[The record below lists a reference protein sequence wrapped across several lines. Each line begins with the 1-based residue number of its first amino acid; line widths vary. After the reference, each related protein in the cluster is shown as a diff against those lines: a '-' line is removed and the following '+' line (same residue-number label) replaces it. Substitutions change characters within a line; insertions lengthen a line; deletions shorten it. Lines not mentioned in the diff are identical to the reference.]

1 MMIINSRLFLRWLQ
15 NSIWRQIRALAKRIR
30 FIRKLPT
37 FNQVCQLAK
46 SSNRWPNHRIFY
58 PKQVLQPA
66 HLCLFLLFVNALHG
80 QTIAEK
86 KAGGMPAGSDLVK
99 DMQKVLVE
107 VNKELLEDHAELQ
120 RLYGQVNV
128 LFAQKAPDSS
138 YKQLLDRI
146 NQVRTEIDML
156 QNNWREMATQSGAQ
170 EGYALWHQPE
180 STLGQLVADY
190 GSQNYVYLMTPDIAA
205 IPLSVDSN
213 IPIPRSSWNEMLELI
228 LNQNGIG
235 FKQLNPY
242 LRQLYFIKNDRSS
255 IQLITNK
262 RHDLEF
268 FTPQARIAFMLTPE
282 PAEVRRVWAFLDKF
296 VNPNSTVLQVVGRDI
311 LIIASAAEILD
322 VLKLY
327 DFISANRGDKEYKI
341 KTVTKVDAEEMAK
354 ILGAIFDQFGES
366 PRALERGLNLSGQG
380 PGQGQGPG
388 SQGAKGSLIN
398 LQRKDHPDNGEANGL
413 RVIALKHVAQAVFLI
428 GTKKEIEKAEEI
440 VDEVEDQVGS
450 AREKKIWWYTTKNSD
465 PEELAQMLEKIYNL
479 MIATGT
485 GRTYEQPPL
494 EGLPL
499 IAPEIPGP
507 GPGQSFL
514 PGPPELLPIPPPGQA
529 VLPSNLYKQD
539 FYQSGNYVVNPEPV
553 EPLRRPQRIPN
564 QGRNNFIVDLKTGAI
579 VMVVEADLL
588 LKIKELI
595 KKIDVPKKMVQ
606 IEVLAVEKRLTR
618 HDEFGLNLLRFGD
631 SASNK
636 NFGSMN
642 FNAPIE
648 PTKNI
653 PNPVNPV
660 GIFEYILS
668 QKAHDCFPAFD
679 LVYKFLINQ
688 TDVRISANPTL
699 VTVNQVPAKFA
710 IVEEITLNMGATLI
724 ATNTGVTPQN
734 SFTRAQYGT
743 TITIT
748 PTIHVRDESAPYD
761 NNTNEVDY
769 VTLDTDIIFDTIGN
783 VTPITLGQ
791 PPVTRRKITNQVDIP
806 DGETV
811 VIGGL
816 RQKQTDDG
824 EHHIPFLGEIPGF
837 GKLFSLSNLRENE
850 VELIIFITPKIIRDP
865 ADDFMRLRAEEM
877 LKRPG
882 DIPEFMCQLYLAQEA
897 EKNRLYAGTMNALL
911 GFPPERCVPENYYRD
926 NAIIYPYVPPM
937 RQKKEDD
944 IDQWSGNCNGR

>member
-1 MMIINSRLFLRWLQ
+1 MMRISIQMMTIKNIFLCSVLTLQ
-15 NSIWRQIRALAKRIR
+15 FFQ
-30 FIRKLPT
+30 T
-37 FNQVCQLAK
+37 
-46 SSNRWPNHRIFY
+46 
-58 PKQVLQPA
+58 
-66 HLCLFLLFVNALHG
+66 LHG

-86 KAGGMPAGSDLVK
+86 KAGAMPAGSDLVK
-99 DMQKVLVE
+99 DLQKVLVE
-107 VNKELLEDHAELQ
+107 VNKELIEDYAELQ
-120 RLYGQVNV
+120 KLYGQVYI
-128 LFAQKAPDSS
+128 LFSHNAPDSD
-138 YKQLLDRI
+138 YKELLDRI
-146 NQVRTEIDML
+146 NQVRAEIDML

-190 GSQNYVYLMTPDIAA
+190 GAQNYVYLMTPDIAA

-213 IPIPRSSWNEMLELI
+213 ILIPRSSWNEMLELI
-228 LNQNGIG
+228 LSQNGIG
-235 FKQLNPY
+235 YKQLNPY

-268 FTPQARIAFMLTPE
+268 FPPKARIAFMLTPE
-282 PAEVRRVWAFLDKF
+282 PAEVRRAWAFLDKF

-311 LIIASAAEILD
+311 LIISSAAEIID

-327 DFISANRGDKEYKI
+327 DFISSNRGDKEYKI
-341 KTVTKVDAEEMAK
+341 KTVTKVDVEEMAK
-354 ILGAIFDQFGES
+354 ILGAIFDQFGEA
-366 PRALERGLNLSGQG
+366 PRVLERGPAGNVPG
-380 PGQGQGPG
+380 PGPQGGK
-388 SQGAKGSLIN
+388 GALIN
-398 LQRKDHPDNGEANGL
+398 LQKKDHPDTGEANGL
-413 RVIALKHVAQAVFLI
+413 RVIPLKHVAQAVFLI

-450 AREKKIWWYTTKNSD
+450 AREKKIWWYTTKNTD

-494 EGLPL
+494 EGQAL
-499 IAPEIPGP
+499 ISPEVPGP

-514 PGPPELLPIPPPGQA
+514 PGPPELLPIPPAGQA

-553 EPLRRPQRIPN
+553 EPLRRPIKIPN

-588 LKIKELI
+588 PKIKELI
-595 KKIDVPKKMVQ
+595 KKLDVPKKMVQ

-636 NFGSMN
+636 DFASLN
-642 FNAPIE
+642 FNSPIQ

-653 PNPVNPV
+653 PNPVNPA

-724 ATNTGVTPQN
+724 STNTGVTPQN

-748 PTIHVRDESAPYD
+748 PTIHTHEDGSPYD
-761 NNTNEVDY
+761 NKNSDEVDY

-783 VTPITLGQ
+783 VTPTTLGQ

-837 GKLFSLSNLRENE
+837 GKLFSLSNLRENV
-850 VELIIFITPKIIRDP
+850 VELIIFITPRIIRDP

-882 DIPEFMCQLYLAQEA
+882 DIPEFMCQLNLAQEA

-911 GFPPERCVPENYYRD
+911 GFPMERCVPVNYYRD
-926 NAIIYPYVPPM
+926 NAIIYPYQPPA
-937 RQKKEDD
+937 RQKREGE
-944 IDQWSGNCNGR
+944 IDQWGGNCNGR

>member
-1 MMIINSRLFLRWLQ
+1 MTTINTFFRLKWLY
-15 NSIWRQIRALAKRIR
+15 SA
-30 FIRKLPT
+30 
-37 FNQVCQLAK
+37 
-46 SSNRWPNHRIFY
+46 
-58 PKQVLQPA
+58 
-66 HLCLFLLFVNALHG
+66 LFLLCVNALHG

-99 DMQKVLVE
+99 DLQKVLVE
-107 VNKELLEDHAELQ
+107 VNKELIEDHAELH
-120 RLYGQVNV
+120 RLYGQVNE
-128 LFAQKAPDSS
+128 LFRQNAPDSS
-138 YKQLLDRI
+138 YKSLLDRI

-156 QNNWREMATQSGAQ
+156 QNNWREMATQSGTQ

-190 GSQNYVYLMTPDIAA
+190 GSQNYVYLMTPEIAA

-235 FKQLNPY
+235 YKQLNPY
-242 LRQLYFIKNDRSS
+242 LRQLYFIKQDRSS

-268 FTPQARIAFMLTPE
+268 FAPQARIAFMLTPE

-354 ILGAIFDQFGES
+354 ILGAIFDQFGEAPRVFERS
-366 PRALERGLNLSGQG
+366 PSGNA
-380 PGQGQGPG
+380 PGQGFGQG
-388 SQGAKGSLIN
+388 SQGGKGAMIN
-398 LQRKDHPDNGEANGL
+398 LQKKEHADTGEANGL

-450 AREKKIWWYTTKNSD
+450 AREKKIWWYTTKNAD
-465 PEELAQMLEKIYNL
+465 PEELAQILEKIYNL
-479 MIATGT
+479 MVSTGT
-485 GRTYEQPPL
+485 GYEQPPYL
-494 EGLPL
+494 EGPPL
-499 IAPEIPGP
+499 IEPGVPGP

-514 PGPPELLPIPPPGQA
+514 PGPPELLPIPPVGQA

-553 EPLRRPQRIPN
+553 EPLRRPIRIPN
-564 QGRNNFIVDLKTGAI
+564 QNRNNFIVDLKTGAI

-588 LKIKELI
+588 PKIKELI
-595 KKIDVPKKMVQ
+595 KKLDVPKKMVQ

-618 HDEFGLNLLRFGD
+618 NDEFGLNLFRFGD

-636 NFGSMN
+636 DFASMN
-642 FNAPIE
+642 FNSPIQ
-648 PTKNI
+648 PTKHI
-653 PNPVNPV
+653 PNPLNPA

-668 QKAHDCFPAFD
+668 QKAHSCFPAFD

-688 TDVRISANPTL
+688 TDVRINANPTL

-724 ATNTGVTPQN
+724 STNTGVTPQN

-748 PTIHVRDESAPYD
+748 PTIHTHEDTSPYD
-761 NNTNEVDY
+761 NNNYDEVDY

-783 VTPITLGQ
+783 VTPATLGQ
-791 PPVTRRKITNQVDIP
+791 PPVTRRKITNQVNIP

-837 GKLFSLSNLRENE
+837 GKLFSLSNVRENV
-850 VELIIFITPKIIRDP
+850 VELIIFITPRIIRDP

-882 DIPEFMCQLYLAQEA
+882 DIPEFMCQLYMAQEA

-911 GFPPERCVPENYYRD
+911 GPPLERCVPTNYYRD
-926 NAIIYPYVPPM
+926 NAIIYPYVPPTQ
-937 RQKKEDD
+937 QKKEDEV
-944 IDQWSGNCNGR
+944 DQWCGQSNGQGNYQGNGQGNYGQ

>member
-1 MMIINSRLFLRWLQ
+1 MMRISIQMMTINTFSRL
-15 NSIWRQIRALAKRIR
+15 S
-30 FIRKLPT
+30 
-37 FNQVCQLAK
+37 
-46 SSNRWPNHRIFY
+46 
-58 PKQVLQPA
+58 
-66 HLCLFLLFVNALHG
+66 LCLFLLFVHALHG

-99 DMQKVLVE
+99 DLQKVLVE
-107 VNKELLEDHAELQ
+107 VNKELIEDHAELQ
-120 RLYGQVNV
+120 KLYGQVHV
-128 LFAQKAPDSS
+128 LFSQNAPDES
-138 YKQLLDRI
+138 YKELLDRI
-146 NQVRTEIDML
+146 NKVRAEIDML
-156 QNNWREMATQSGAQ
+156 QSNWREMATQSGAQ

-190 GSQNYVYLMTPDIAA
+190 GSQNFVYLMTPDIAA

-235 FKQLNPY
+235 YKQLNPY

-268 FTPQARIAFMLTPE
+268 FPPQARIAFMLTPE
-282 PAEVRRVWAFLDKF
+282 PAEVRRAWAFLDKF

-327 DFISANRGDKEYKI
+327 DFINSNRGDKEYKI
-341 KTVTKVDAEEMAK
+341 KTVSKVDAEEMAK
-354 ILGAIFDQFGES
+354 ILGAVFDHFGEGA
-366 PRALERGLNLSGQG
+366 RVMERPSSGNA
-380 PGQGQGPG
+380 PGQGLQSGG
-388 SQGAKGSLIN
+388 KGSLIN
-398 LQRKDHPDNGEANGL
+398 LQKKDQPDMGEANGL
-413 RVIALKHVAQAVFLI
+413 RVIPLKHVAQAVFLI

-440 VDEVEDQVGS
+440 VDEVEGQVGS
-450 AREKKIWWYTTKNSD
+450 AREKKIWWYTTKNTD
-465 PEELAQMLEKIYNL
+465 PEELAQILYKIYSL
-479 MIATGT
+479 MVTTGT
-485 GRTYEQPPL
+485 GSNSEQQPNPDALPPSQ
-494 EGLPL
+494 G
-499 IAPEIPGP
+499 GP
-507 GPGQSFL
+507 DGSGPNFPGQ
-514 PGPPELLPIPPPGQA
+514 GQPIPPF
-529 VLPSNLYKQD
+529 KQD
-539 FYQSGNYVVNPEPV
+539 FYESGNYVVNPEPV
-553 EPLRRPQRIPN
+553 EPANRPPRVAN
-564 QGRNNFIVDLKTGAI
+564 QNRNNFIVDLKTGAI

-588 LKIKELI
+588 PKIKELI
-595 KKIDVPKKMVQ
+595 KKLDIPKKMVQ

-618 HDEFGLNLLRFGD
+618 NDEFGLNLFRFGD
-631 SASNK
+631 SASDK

-642 FNAPIE
+642 FNSPIK
-648 PTKNI
+648 PTKHI
-653 PNPVNPV
+653 PNPMNPV
-660 GIFEYILS
+660 GIFEYIIS
-668 QKAHDCFPAFD
+668 QKEHSCFPAFD

-710 IVEEITLNMGATLI
+710 IVEEISLNMGATLI
-724 ATNTGVTPQN
+724 STNTGVTPT
-734 SFTRAQYGT
+734 STFTRAQYGT

-748 PTIHVRDESAPYD
+748 PTIHVRDDSTPSDMGYD
-761 NNTNEVDY
+761 DVDY

-783 VTPITLGQ
+783 VTPATLGQ
-791 PPVTRRKITNQVDIP
+791 PPVTRRKVTNQVNIP

-837 GKLFSLSNLRENE
+837 GKLFSLSNLRENV

-865 ADDFMRLRAEEM
+865 AADFMRLRAEEM

-882 DIPEFMCQLYLAQEA
+882 DIPEFMCQLYMAQEA
-897 EKNRLYAGTMNALL
+897 EKNRLFAGTMNALL
-911 GFPPERCVPENYYRD
+911 GPPLERCVPENYYRD
-926 NAIIYPYVPPM
+926 AAIIYPYVPPSNLNQECEIEPQM
-937 RQKKEDD
+937 EPQ
-944 IDQWSGNCNGR
+944 IMPQSMQWNNCNGG